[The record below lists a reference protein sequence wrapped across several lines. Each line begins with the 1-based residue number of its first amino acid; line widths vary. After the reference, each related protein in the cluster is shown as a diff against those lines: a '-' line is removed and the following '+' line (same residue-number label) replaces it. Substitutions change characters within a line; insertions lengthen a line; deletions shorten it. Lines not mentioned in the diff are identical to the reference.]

1 MAGMGRIFLRVI
13 GGVLVLL
20 LVIVAADVLL
30 WEYKASRGNGYES
43 MQVSKVSI
51 ASLKGSKEEYYSDG
65 SVTVRCT
72 RSMLPMPAADGWFAP
87 CWWQRKHRTLE
98 IRY

>member
-1 MAGMGRIFLRVI
+1 MMRLFLRVI

-20 LVIVAADVLL
+20 LVLVAADVLL
-30 WEYKASRGNGYES
+30 WEYKSSKGSGYES
-43 MQVSKVSI
+43 MQVSQVSI

-87 CWWQRKHRTLE
+87 CWWQRKHRTVE